1 MNIDFK
7 KERETMVKQQLVA
20 RGITDQ
26 NVLDAFSKVPR
37 EEFVP
42 DEYKE
47 IAYVDRPLPIGNGA
61 TISQPYTV
69 ALMCQIISVDKNSK
83 VLDIGAGSG
92 YESAIL
98 SLMCKEVIAMERI
111 KELADSARDKL
122 KRLGYNNVK
131 LIHGDGS
138 EGYEKEAP
146 YDAIKVAAT
155 TEQIT
160 DAWRDQLKVGGKL
173 VYPELL
179 NDVQKLVEATKTQDG
194 FILTTHG
201 YVTFVPLIKGTE

>member
-1 MNIDFK
+1 MNIDYK
-7 KERETMVKQQLVA
+7 KERETMVEQHLAA

-26 NVLDAFSKVPR
+26 NVLDAFLEVPR

-42 DEYKE
+42 DKYKE
-47 IAYVDRPLPIGNGA
+47 IAYVDRPLPIDNGA

-69 ALMCQIISVDKNSK
+69 ALMCQIISVDKDSK

-98 SLMCKEVIAMERI
+98 SLICKEVIAMERI
-111 KELADSARDKL
+111 KELADSAR
-122 KRLGYNNVK
+122 KRLKSLGYDNVK
-131 LIHGDGS
+131 VIHGDGS
-138 EGYEKEAP
+138 EGYKKKAP

-194 FILTTHG
+194 FTLTTHG

>member
-194 FILTTHG
+194 FTLTTHG

>member
-7 KERETMVKQQLVA
+7 KERETMVEQHLVA

-194 FILTTHG
+194 FTLTTHG

>member
-1 MNIDFK
+1 MNIDYK
-7 KERETMVKQQLVA
+7 KERETMVEKHLAA

-26 NVLDAFSKVPR
+26 NVLDAFLEVPR

-69 ALMCQIISVDKNSK
+69 ALMCQIISVDKDSK
-83 VLDIGAGSG
+83 VLDIGTGSG

-98 SLMCKEVIAMERI
+98 SLICKKVIAMERI
-111 KELADSARDKL
+111 KELADSARDRL
-122 KRLGYNNVK
+122 KRLGYDNVK
-131 LIHGDGS
+131 VIHGDGS
-138 EGYEKEAP
+138 EGYKKKAP

-194 FILTTHG
+194 FTLTTHG
-201 YVTFVPLIKGTE
+201 YVKFVPLLKGTE